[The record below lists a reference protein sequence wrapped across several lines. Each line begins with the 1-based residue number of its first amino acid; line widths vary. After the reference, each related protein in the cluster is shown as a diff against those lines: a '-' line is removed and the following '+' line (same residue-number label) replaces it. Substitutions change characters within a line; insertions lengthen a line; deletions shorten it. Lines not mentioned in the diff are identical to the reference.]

1 MRQFNRPEQLI
12 CKFSRGT
19 IRYHLRYCKLSLLE
33 RCFYLTKCE
42 KKTVCDLLSL
52 PICKIRTGYTLLS
65 IMEMAKKRMI

>member
-1 MRQFNRPEQLI
+1 MRQFNHPEQLI

-19 IRYHLRYCKLSLLE
+19 IRYHLRYCKLRLLE

-52 PICKIRTGYTLLS
+52 PICKISTGYTLLS